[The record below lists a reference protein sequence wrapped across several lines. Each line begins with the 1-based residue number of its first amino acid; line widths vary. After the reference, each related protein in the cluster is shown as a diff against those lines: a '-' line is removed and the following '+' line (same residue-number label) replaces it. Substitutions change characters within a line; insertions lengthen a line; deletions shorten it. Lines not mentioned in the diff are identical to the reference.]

1 MPSPKGEGGPA
12 GPDEGVS
19 FRAADHKRAAETSL
33 ALISQRAGP
42 LTASVFAPR
51 AACGGCT
58 PTRACGRSLAGE
70 AFYSPS
76 TASITRSQSSKDR
89 FVEQGR
95 LTMYLR

>member
-19 FRAADHKRAAETSL
+19 FRAANHKQAAETSL
-33 ALISQRAGP
+33 TLISQRAGP

-58 PTRACGRSLAGE
+58 PTRACGRSPSGE
-70 AFYSPS
+70 AAPPGLFVPPHTSAAAWGRPPYNPS
-76 TASITRSQSSKDR
+76 
-89 FVEQGR
+89 
-95 LTMYLR
+95 